1 MRLSIDRLE
10 ERIVLDA
17 AAAADAAG
25 GYPGHRTGRGK
36 PGDQPHFSQ
45 GGQTMNRT
53 IILIIVVVLGVLG
66 VSSLFIVTETEYA
79 IKFQLGRI
87 VKSDFEPGIHFKLPF
102 VNNVRKYDRRL
113 LTLDTPPEKM
123 LTSEQKFVA
132 VDSFVKWRIT
142 DVSRFYTATQGNE
155 RVALNRLD
163 SIVKDR
169 IRNQIAARTL
179 VEVISEQRVSTMREI
194 ARVANDSAAELGIE
208 VVDVRIKA
216 IELPD
221 DVRESVFR
229 RMAADRQK
237 AANLYR
243 FEGREAAE
251 RIRSDADRQ
260 VQVIL
265 AEAEREGQKVRGEG
279 DAIATSTYAQAFGQD
294 EEFYRFYRSLQA
306 YRSAF
311 TGRDTMVMDP
321 SQYLVIT
328 FGNFVEVFQGEFA
341 IVELPV

>member
-1 MRLSIDRLE
+1 MKR
-10 ERIVLDA
+10 
-17 AAAADAAG
+17 
-25 GYPGHRTGRGK
+25 P
-36 PGDQPHFSQ
+36 
-45 GGQTMNRT
+45 
-53 IILIIVVVLGVLG
+53 IILIVLVVLAVLG
-66 VSSLFIVTETEYA
+66 VSSVFIVTETEYA

-87 VKSDFEPGIHFKLPF
+87 VRSDFGPGLHVKLPF
-102 VNNVRKYDRRL
+102 VNNVTKYDRRL
-113 LTLDTPPEKM
+113 LTLDTSPEQM

-132 VDSFVKWRIT
+132 VDSFVKWRIV
-142 DVSRFYTATQGNE
+142 DVENFYTSTQGNE

-169 IRNQIAARTL
+169 IRNQIASRTL
-179 VEVISEQRVSTMREI
+179 KEVISEQRVSTMQDI
-194 ARVANDSAAELGIE
+194 AREANLASAEFGIE

-251 RIRSDADRQ
+251 RIRANADRE

-265 AEAEREGQKVRGEG
+265 ADAERDGQTLRGEG
-279 DAIATSTYAQAFGQD
+279 DAISTEIYANAYGQD
-294 EEFYRFYRSLQA
+294 SEFYAFYRSLQA
-306 YRSAF
+306 YGNAF
-311 TGRDTMVMDP
+311 GNSNDVMVLDP
-321 SQYLVIT
+321 SSSFFDY
-328 FGNFVEVFQGEFA
+328 FGSETAGEK
-341 IVELPV
+341 

>member
-1 MRLSIDRLE
+1 MKR
-10 ERIVLDA
+10 
-17 AAAADAAG
+17 
-25 GYPGHRTGRGK
+25 P
-36 PGDQPHFSQ
+36 
-45 GGQTMNRT
+45 
-53 IILIIVVVLGVLG
+53 IILILIVILGVLG
-66 VSSLFIVTETEYA
+66 VSSVFIVTETEYA

-87 VKSDFEPGIHFKLPF
+87 VRSDFGPGLHVKLPF

-113 LTLDTPPEKM
+113 LTLDTSPEQM

-132 VDSFVKWRIT
+132 VDSFVKWRIV
-142 DVSRFYTATQGNE
+142 DVANFYTSTQGNE

-169 IRNQIAARTL
+169 IRNQIASRTL
-179 VEVISEQRVSTMREI
+179 VEVISEQRVSTMQDI
-194 ARVANDSAAELGIE
+194 AREANLAAAEFGIE

-251 RIRSDADRQ
+251 RIRANADRE

-265 AEAEREGQKVRGEG
+265 ADAERDGQTLRGEG
-279 DAIATSTYAQAFGQD
+279 DAISTEIYASAYGQD
-294 EEFYRFYRSLQA
+294 MEFFSFYRSLQA
-306 YRSAF
+306 YGNS
-311 TGRDTMVMDP
+311 
-321 SQYLVIT
+321 
-328 FGNFVEVFQGEFA
+328 FGNSNDVMVLDSSSSFFDYFGSDIAGEK
-341 IVELPV
+341 

>member
-1 MRLSIDRLE
+1 MKR
-10 ERIVLDA
+10 
-17 AAAADAAG
+17 
-25 GYPGHRTGRGK
+25 P
-36 PGDQPHFSQ
+36 
-45 GGQTMNRT
+45 
-53 IILIIVVVLGVLG
+53 IILIVLVVLAVLG
-66 VSSLFIVTETEYA
+66 VSSVFIVTETEYA

-87 VKSDFEPGIHFKLPF
+87 VRSDFGPGLHVKLPF
-102 VNNVRKYDRRL
+102 VNNVTKYDRRL
-113 LTLDTPPEKM
+113 LTLDTSPEQM

-132 VDSFVKWRIT
+132 VDSFVKWRIV
-142 DVSRFYTATQGNE
+142 DVENFYTSTQGNE

-169 IRNQIAARTL
+169 IRNQIASRTL
-179 VEVISEQRVSTMREI
+179 KEVISEQRVSTMQDI
-194 ARVANDSAAELGIE
+194 AREANLASAEFGIE

-251 RIRSDADRQ
+251 RIRANADRE

-265 AEAEREGQKVRGEG
+265 ADAERDGQTLRGEG
-279 DAIATSTYAQAFGQD
+279 DAISTEIYANAYSQD
-294 EEFYRFYRSLQA
+294 SEFYAFYRSLQA
-306 YRSAF
+306 YGNAF
-311 TGRDTMVMDP
+311 GNSNDVMVLDP
-321 SQYLVIT
+321 SSSFFDY
-328 FGNFVEVFQGEFA
+328 FGSDTAGEK
-341 IVELPV
+341 